1 MPSFELTP
9 NDPRVGRRTPEGRE
23 WPQVDILGQPY
34 ERSQGGLT
42 TRALGN
48 GYFVVVPPGK
58 DGELQVTLVT
68 EATPHPPSTPLE
80 FPTLPL
86 LEEDEPDAAG

>member
-9 NDPRVGRRTPEGRE
+9 NDPRVGRRTAEGRT
-23 WPQVDILGQPY
+23 WPQVDMLGQPY

-48 GYFVVVPPGK
+48 GYFVVIPPGK
-58 DGELQVTLVT
+58 DGDIQVTLVA
-68 EATPHPPSTPLE
+68 EAPVFPPLATPL
-80 FPTLPL
+80 FD
-86 LEEDEPDAAG
+86 EDEPDAAG